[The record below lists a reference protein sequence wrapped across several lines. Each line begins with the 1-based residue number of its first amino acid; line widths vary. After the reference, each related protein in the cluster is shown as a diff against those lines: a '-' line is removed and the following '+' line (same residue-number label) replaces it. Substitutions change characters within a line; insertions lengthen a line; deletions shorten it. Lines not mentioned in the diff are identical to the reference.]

1 MNLSTVVLNLE
12 SLLIG
17 TCEALQIS
25 PDMQKEAEDYYYEV
39 AEFLSGDPALAWAH
53 RSSYPQ
59 GSLRMAVTVHPYKRN
74 EFDLD
79 FVFELHLDWNIYK
92 AKWVL
97 ETIENRLRQN
107 PEYARILDDTKNTC
121 SRLNHSRRF
130 HTDIVPGLRLDEAS
144 TAIRV
149 PHRKKDDYLVSDP
162 EGLAKW
168 LDRQSIILIQK
179 RYMIADASA
188 GPIEPLPEKE
198 TVLQKPPIKKAI
210 QLLKRNRD
218 IFFYDSPQG
227 HIPASVLLCVLAGHH
242 YGGETSV
249 YEAVRAIVI
258 GIIANLDV
266 YKEEG
271 VQNPA
276 NAVYEN
282 LARAWKDEEAFRKFK
297 NWITGFAEK
306 WQKLD
311 MATEREKI
319 DLLTELFGETPREV
333 YAKILD
339 NYANEELAVE
349 RETRTVKPKK
359 YATGPAVVSQAHNF
373 YGG

>member
-1 MNLSTVVLNLE
+1 MNLSTVVLNME

-39 AEFLSGDPALAWAH
+39 AEFLSEDPFLAEAH

-79 FVFELHLDWNIYK
+79 FVFEMNLDWNIYN

-121 SRLNHSRRF
+121 SRLNHNHRF
-130 HTDIVPGLRLDEAS
+130 HTDIVPGLRLDETS
-144 TAIRV
+144 TTIRV
-149 PHRKKDDYLVSDP
+149 PHREKDDYLVSDP

-168 LDRQSIILIQK
+168 LDRQSVILIQK
-179 RYMIADASA
+179 RYLIADASA

-218 IFFYDSPQG
+218 IFFYGSPLART
-227 HIPASVLLCVLAGHH
+227 PAGVLLCVLAGHH
-242 YGGETSV
+242 YGGEVSV
-249 YEAVRAIVI
+249 YDAVWTIVT
-258 GIIANLDV
+258 GIIAKLDD
-266 YKEEG
+266 YEETG
-271 VQNPA
+271 VPNPV
-276 NAVYEN
+276 NPDEN

-297 NWITGFAEK
+297 TWIIGFLEK

-311 MATEREKI
+311 LATDREKI
-319 DLLTELFGETPREV
+319 NLLTELFGETPREV

-339 NYANEELAVE
+339 KYASEDLAVE
-349 RETRTVKPKK
+349 RETRIVKPKK
-359 YATGPAVVSQAHNF
+359 YATGPAVISQAHNF

>member
-1 MNLSTVVLNLE
+1 MNLSTVILNLE

-39 AEFLSGDPALAWAH
+39 AEFLSEDPFLAEAH
-53 RSSYPQ
+53 RLSYPQ

-79 FVFELHLDWNIYK
+79 FVFEMNLDWNIYN

-97 ETIENRLRQN
+97 VTIENRLRQN

-121 SRLNHSRRF
+121 SRLNHSHRF
-130 HTDIVPGLRLDEAS
+130 HTDIVPGLRLDETS

-149 PHRKKDDYLVSDP
+149 PHREMDDYQISDP

-168 LDRQSIILIQK
+168 LDRQSVILIQK
-179 RYMIADASA
+179 RYLIADASA

-198 TVLQKPPIKKAI
+198 TVMQKPPIKKAI

-218 IFFYDSPQG
+218 IFFYGSPLA
-227 HIPASVLLCVLAGHH
+227 HTPAGVLLCVLAGHH
-242 YGGETSV
+242 YGGEVSV
-249 YEAVRAIVI
+249 YDAVWTIVT
-258 GIIANLDV
+258 GIIAKLDD
-266 YKEEG
+266 YEESG
-271 VQNPA
+271 VPNPV
-276 NAVYEN
+276 NPDEN

-297 NWITGFAEK
+297 TWIIGFLEK

-311 MATEREKI
+311 LATDREKI
-319 DLLTELFGETPREV
+319 NLLTELFGETPREV

-339 NYANEELAVE
+339 NYASEDLAVE
-349 RETRTVKPKK
+349 RETRIVKPKK
-359 YATGPAVVSQAHNF
+359 YATGPAVISQAHNF